1 MVVWRKCS
9 NFAGMKCKMYHRVNF
24 YGLLLTA
31 GMLLAG
37 CSKDSGDSAQQAKQ
51 EPQEIR
57 VQTNVTNV
65 LKGNRAATIDDNAAL
80 QGQNLKID
88 AYYHDT
94 ETKYLDGT
102 KLHYTGGDPTWVFW
116 DGSAQLHYY
125 WPFEGSTVAGGSTVA
140 STLDFVGF
148 CPYEKPAYIGTP
160 TYNHSTG
167 VSFTANMAD
176 YMTLARQT
184 GAEAPTIPIMQEFL
198 VSWLPNQTLATQTAA
213 AGGALPMVFKHPFA
227 LIKFTIT
234 VASGTH
240 VQINSIS
247 IPGLNTGGT
256 CTFDGSDMTWG
267 SYSGS
272 AAITIAEVLKNGG
285 TTVGTPFVVIPKN
298 YGTKYLTVNATW
310 DDWSNTVTISDYGTN
325 VDFNWEP
332 GYIYTYNLTL
342 DKNGLKVD
350 AEKFTDQW

>member
-1 MVVWRKCS
+1 MTKNLKYIALCLFV
-9 NFAGMKCKMYHRVNF
+9 
-24 YGLLLTA
+24 T
-31 GMLLAG
+31 LLASA
-37 CSKDSGDSAQQAKQ
+37 CSKDGADSNTVTKPNEEAK
-51 EPQEIR
+51 EIR
-57 VQTNVTNV
+57 IQTNVTSVQN
-65 LKGNRAATIDDNAAL
+65 GTRATTIDSNTEL

-102 KLHYTGGDPTWVFW
+102 TLHYDTDAWKFW
-116 DGSAQLHYY
+116 AAGAQEHYY

-148 CPYEKPAYIGTP
+148 CPFDKPSYIGDP

-167 VSFTANMAD
+167 VRFTCNMAD
-176 YMTLARQT
+176 YMNLASQSSM
-184 GAEAPTIPIMQEFL
+184 PEFL
-198 VSWLPNQTLATQTAA
+198 VSVLSNQTLATQTT

-234 VASGTH
+234 AASGTH

-247 IPGLNTGGT
+247 IPGLNTSGT

-272 AAITIAEVLKNGG
+272 AAITISEVLKNGG
-285 TTVGTPFVVIPKN
+285 TTVGTPFVVIPN
-298 YGTKYLTVNATW
+298 DYGSKYLTVNATW
-310 DDWSNTVTISDYGTN
+310 DDWSNPVTISDYGTN
-325 VDFNWEP
+325 VDFNWQA

-342 DKNGLKVD
+342 DKYALKV
-350 AEKFTDQW
+350 ETEETFTEQW

>member
-1 MVVWRKCS
+1 
-9 NFAGMKCKMYHRVNF
+9 MKRHYYIIKGIV
-24 YGLLLTA
+24 LLA
-31 GMLLAG
+31 AMLLAA
-37 CSKDSGDSAQQAKQ
+37 CSGSDSDDSPIATSQN
-51 EPQEIR
+51 EIHLT
-57 VQTNVTNV
+57 TNVTSMP
-65 LKGNRAATIDDNAAL
+65 LGTRATTIDDNTAL
-80 QGQNLKID
+80 QGCELKID
-88 AYYHDT
+88 AYFNDT
-94 ETKYLDGT
+94 ETKFLDGKT
-102 KLHYTGGDPTWVFW
+102 LRYDSSEPAGWKFWNTG
-116 DGSAQLHYY
+116 SSSQEHYY
-125 WPFEGSTVAGGSTVA
+125 WPFDGSTVAGSSTVA

>member
-1 MVVWRKCS
+1 
-9 NFAGMKCKMYHRVNF
+9 MKCKIYYSVSF

-80 QGQNLKID
+80 QTKDLKIE
-88 AYYHDT
+88 AYYSGT
-94 ETKYLDGT
+94 ETKYLDGKT
-102 KLHYTGGDPTWVFW
+102 LHYDSSEPAAWKFW
-116 DGSAQLHYY
+116 NTSTSSQEHYY
-125 WPFEGSTVAGGSTVA
+125 WPFEGSTVAGGSTTA
-140 STLDFVGF
+140 STLDFVGY
-148 CPYEKPAYIGTP
+148 CPYEKPAYIGDP

-234 VASGTH
+234 EASGTH

-247 IPGLNTGGT
+247 IPGLYTSGT

-267 SYSGS
+267 TYTGS

-310 DDWSNTVTISDYGTN
+310 NDWSNTVTISDYGTN

-350 AEKFTDQW
+350 AEKFTEQW